1 MLTTVSS
8 KLPAVYGK
16 NDARYSGILI
26 MTLVVP
32 RNTSNAVK
40 TDPPSRTNKT
50 FTMVKPSNCHFRA
63 VKAPFERP
71 MDNFSYHRA

>member
-1 MLTTVSS
+1 MATVSS

-26 MTLVVP
+26 MTLAVP

-40 TDPPSRTNKT
+40 IDSPSSSNKT
-50 FTMVKPSNCHFRA
+50 FTMVKPT
-63 VKAPFERP
+63 
-71 MDNFSYHRA
+71 NFLSQQ

>member
-16 NDARYSGILI
+16 NDARYSGILV

-40 TDPPSRTNKT
+40 IDPPSRTNKNIHHSET
-50 FTMVKPSNCHFRA
+50 IKLSFQSSKSTI
-63 VKAPFERP
+63 
-71 MDNFSYHRA
+71 

>member
-16 NDARYSGILI
+16 NDARYSGIFV

-32 RNTSNAVK
+32 RNTNNAVK
-40 TDPPSRTNKT
+40 IDPPSRTNKIS
-50 FTMVKPSNCHFRA
+50 TMVKPSYCHFRA
-63 VKAPFERP
+63 EKTPFERP
-71 MDNFSYHRA
+71 MDNFSYQTA